1 MSPDAAPLQPPP
13 RTPATPLLH
22 AAAPTGSG
30 GGGALL
36 PQLVSQPAAAPGLL
50 ALVPAPPL
58 PGCCCLAIGCRRSWH
73 PHLTLRS
80 SMLHAALLAGGTIG
94 FFQSLCLLGYC
105 LFPMVVASIV
115 CATVN
120 VMLAR

>member
-1 MSPDAAPLQPPP
+1 
-13 RTPATPLLH
+13 
-22 AAAPTGSG
+22 
-30 GGGALL
+30 
-36 PQLVSQPAAAPGLL
+36 
-50 ALVPAPPL
+50 
-58 PGCCCLAIGCRRSWH
+58 
-73 PHLTLRS
+73 
-80 SMLHAALLAGGTIG
+80 MLHAALLAGGTIG